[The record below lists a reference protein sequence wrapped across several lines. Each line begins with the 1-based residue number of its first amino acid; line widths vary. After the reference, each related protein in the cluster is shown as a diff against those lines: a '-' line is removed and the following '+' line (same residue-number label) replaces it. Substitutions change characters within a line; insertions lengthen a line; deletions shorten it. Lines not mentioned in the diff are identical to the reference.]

1 MTKFT
6 KEEQIQAIYD
16 LKVGYTLGHADIA
29 MLKAMARQLLAGLEQ
44 EPVGDVVAWH
54 HPTEERTCDIRLRRH
69 DLAPGPLYAAPQL
82 PQPAVA
88 ENIAL
93 QNLRSAMEGIGH
105 IRRTLEETFG
115 GTYGTHVE
123 PDVLVECKAICD
135 AICAAYC
142 GTAPQVTNVP
152 GMAAVG
158 EMPFLGNQEKAFVSG
173 WNACR
178 AAMLQG
184 AEPVSQPDELPMDY
198 LQGHKDGLEWA
209 ARLAEANH
217 PQTGDWLYDDPLEL
231 AKAIRKGPDMPT
243 APVQG
248 WIPCS
253 ERMPVE
259 NDIVLVVDD
268 GYFVCEAQYREG
280 DFFSAARGKGEF
292 FETTCRDVELWMPLP
307 AAPQQ
312 EADNG

>member
-1 MTKFT
+1 MAELT

-29 MLKAMARQLLAGLEQ
+29 ILKSMARQLLASMEQ
-44 EPVGDVVAWH
+44 EPVAEISQAQEYDLEGNLRH
-54 HPTEERTCDIRLRRH
+54 QRDIDYYQDDIDKLPVG
-69 DLAPGPLYAAPQL
+69 AKLYAAPQL
-82 PQPAVA
+82 PQPAV
-88 ENIAL
+88 
-93 QNLRSAMEGIGH
+93 
-105 IRRTLEETFG
+105 
-115 GTYGTHVE
+115 V
-123 PDVLVECKAICD
+123 PD
-135 AICAAYC
+135 AIEIDDDFDSAFEH
-142 GTAPQVTNVP
+142 GK
-152 GMAAVG
+152 AV
-158 EMPFLGNQEKAFVSG
+158 G

-184 AEPVSQPDELPMDY
+184 KAEPVRQPDELPMDY

-243 APVQG
+243 ASVQR

-253 ERMPVE
+253 ERMPEEIGRYWCYVE
-259 NDIVLVVDD
+259 EQNSL
-268 GYFVCEAQYREG
+268 GKSHYQWNCSWNG
-280 DFFSAARGKGEF
+280 DRWW
-292 FETTCRDVELWMPLP
+292 VESENGGRVTHWMPLQ

-312 EADNG
+312 EVKSGR